1 MSWATCYAGS
11 NNIHFNYPP
20 IMNDGRNYASWQ
32 PGAAIN
38 NDIRNSANIISNW
51 DYRNYLMKNADNI
64 IRLNQ
69 LESCNNC
76 GCCPPANQSDK
87 SSPAIG
93 PQQTSVPYLYTSCSS
108 RDQPFG
114 YENSDLK
121 QLYLS
126 REQLKVLKA
135 DPITI
140 SVRA

>member
-32 PGAAIN
+32 PGATIN
-38 NDIRNSANIISNW
+38 QEIRANANIKSNW
-51 DYRNYLMKNADNI
+51 DYRNYLMKNADSI
-64 IRLNQ
+64 IKTNQ

-76 GCCPPANQSDK
+76 GCCPANDSNE
-87 SSPAIG
+87 PMIG
-93 PQQTSVPYLYTSCSS
+93 PKQGNTPFLYQSCTSK
-108 RDQPFG
+108 DQPFG

-126 REQLKVLKA
+126 REQLKIIKA
-135 DPITI
+135 DPVTFKFE
-140 SVRA
+140 

>member
-32 PGAAIN
+32 PGAVIN
-38 NDIRNSANIISNW
+38 NEIRVNANIKSNW
-51 DYRNYLMKNADNI
+51 EYRNYLMKNADNI

-76 GCCPPANQSDK
+76 GCCPPANQNIKPTTGS
-87 SSPAIG
+87 
-93 PQQTSVPYLYTSCSS
+93 QQTNVPYLYNSCLS

-121 QLYLS
+121 QVYLS
-126 REQLKVLKA
+126 REQLKLIKSE
-135 DPITI
+135 PISFKI
-140 SVRA
+140 Q